1 MISKLIAVLFVLV
14 GLINLIPVVGV
25 GSAQRLQRLY
35 GVWVA
40 EPDLLLLLR
49 HRAVLLGLVGGLLL
63 VAAVQH
69 SLRPAASWVGLISM
83 LSFVVLSWGQRVHHP
98 LIARVVVADLV
109 ASALLVAALGLAWF
123 SQRR

>member
-1 MISKLIAVLFVLV
+1 MGSKVIAVLFVLV
-14 GLINLIPVVGV
+14 GLINLVPVVGV

-40 EPDLLLLLR
+40 EPDLLLLMR

-63 VAAVQH
+63 VAAFQE

-83 LSFVVLSWGQRVHHP
+83 LSFVVLGWGQRAHNP
-98 LIARVVVADLV
+98 LIARVVAADLV
-109 ASALLVAALGLAWF
+109 ASALLVGALVLAWI